1 NSKSSTGVNVSV
13 CCRCEVCVTAA
24 MSFCFSSMHIVSG
37 SCSSPLPPTLS
48 PYENGN
54 ALFTKKPHTACGSV
68 TVFTYDL
75 QHVSTLQF
83 NGRVAV
89 MFSVPYD
96 FNFYS
101 NWYAVGVFDMDKA
114 CDQHLYDEMY
124 NKSEQK
130 FVRGKAKGPSLTYRG
145 AYITVRATMSDTYQP
160 ILKVSKV
167 LSPMRVFLRGSL
179 THY

>member
-1 NSKSSTGVNVSV
+1 MGLPTHRQCSIEIQNKTTTFTLCNP
-13 CCRCEVCVTAA
+13 R
-24 MSFCFSSMHIVSG
+24 MHIVSG

-54 ALFTKKPHTACGSV
+54 ALFIKKPHTACGSV

-130 FVRGKAKGPSLTYRG
+130 FVRGKAKGPSLAYRG

-160 ILKVSKV
+160 ILKVAICNN
-167 LSPMRVFLRGSL
+167 
-179 THY
+179 